1 MKLIT
6 AVIRPSRLK
15 KVSNALEAAGLTGL
29 TATEVQGRGA
39 QGGRTEYYRGEAHDV
54 VFRTKVRLEMVVADE
69 HVGFA
74 IGQPIIDLHRRAR
87 HDEQFAAIDLDLGH
101 LVRRQRGDAT
111 EAPPP
116 VYIGDQ
122 TRGDGTVRTLA
133 ELAQRRPAAVQA
145 CKAAFAK
152 QVNAETVRRSVAR
165 FAEHSGMLVPEVDIA
180 PATTGLKAPSR
191 LSA

>member
-69 HVGFA
+69 
-74 IGQPIIDLHRRAR
+74 QLED
-87 HDEQFAAIDLDLGH
+87 AIDV
-101 LVRRQRGDAT
+101 LV
-111 EAPPP
+111 
-116 VYIGDQ
+116 
-122 TRGDGTVRTLA
+122 
-133 ELAQRRPAAVQA
+133 AAARFVPTPTSKAIRALRNAVASVVQA
-145 CKAAFAK
+145 ALI
-152 QVNAETVRRSVAR
+152 AEA
-165 FAEHSGMLVPEVDIA
+165 
-180 PATTGLKAPSR
+180 
-191 LSA
+191 